1 MLEKI
6 RFVLRTLASARKGKK
21 IQKEKN
27 DGWVVRIIRRVA
39 KITAI
44 AVVAFVALALWL
56 YYFMPPTILVTDARD
71 KTIHTNNSKYTLRGR
86 ISSGGSSQLTIN
98 NEPVRLVGGDFATK
112 VELNEGDNQFIIEA
126 TNSRGTT
133 GEIYII
139 KLD

>member
-39 KITAI
+39 KIIAI

-56 YYFMPPTILVTDARD
+56 YYFMPPTILVTDAQD

-86 ISSGGSSQLTIN
+86 ISSGGLSQLTIN
-98 NEPVRLVGGDFATK
+98 NKPVRLVGGDFATK

-133 GEIYII
+133 EEIYII